1 MAQGVGGLAA
11 KMAYIALK
19 MGLIVKTV
27 LQSNVGQGFVRTGA
41 VQQIPDGAAA
51 AQLAAVVA
59 QALAIGCLKT
69 PCQLAFASMV
79 MAA

>member
-27 LQSNVGQGFVRTGA
+27 LQSNVGQGFVRAGA

-69 PCQLAFASMV
+69 PCQLAFA
-79 MAA
+79 